1 VGYGVIYICKIKIN
15 LTATMIRKR
24 IKPNL
29 FKNLICPP
37 GMIGDYP
44 IVMKGVHV
52 VVNSKKMMSSI
63 NFINTKRKLKMK
75 KIVTII
81 ATLLATAAFATEP
94 AKTATATASAPAAP
108 AKEEMTLAK
117 KKESPKQDATK
128 SAKPATPAKDEKATA
143 KTEPAKPAAPAVPA
157 TK

>member
-1 VGYGVIYICKIKIN
+1 MTTKRN
-15 LTATMIRKR
+15 R
-24 IKPNL
+24 IKPNR
-29 FKNLICPP
+29 FRNSICPLV
-37 GMIGDYP
+37 MIGDYP

-52 VVNSKKMMSSI
+52 VVNSKMMLLSI

-75 KIVTII
+75 KIATII

-94 AKTATATASAPAAP
+94 AKTTTATAAPAPAATASATAAP
-108 AKEEMTLAK
+108 AKEEMKLAK
-117 KKESPKQDATK
+117 KKEDKKADATK
-128 SAKPATPAKDEKATA
+128 SAKPAKPTQDKTATA